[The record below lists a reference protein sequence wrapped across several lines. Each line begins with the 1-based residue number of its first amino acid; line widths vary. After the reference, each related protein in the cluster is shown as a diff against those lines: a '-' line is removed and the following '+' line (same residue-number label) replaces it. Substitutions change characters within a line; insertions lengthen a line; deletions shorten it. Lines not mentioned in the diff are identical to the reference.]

1 MSGVS
6 GSTSGIP
13 GGLAFVWAISPP
25 SPVDLLR
32 PDEFKELEAVTIPVS
47 VDEMA
52 EARRSVTT
60 I

>member
-1 MSGVS
+1 MVE
-6 GSTSGIP
+6 
-13 GGLAFVWAISPP
+13 AAEAIS
-25 SPVDLLR
+25 LLC

>member
-1 MSGVS
+1 MVEAAEAMS
-6 GSTSGIP
+6 P
-13 GGLAFVWAISPP
+13 ASPA
-25 SPVDLLR
+25 DLLR

>member
-13 GGLAFVWAISPP
+13 GGLAFVVEAAEAIS
-25 SPVDLLR
+25 LLR